1 MVGQVTNNDDPER
14 LCRVKVKFPTLTEDD
29 ESTWAR
35 LASPG
40 AGQSRGMQWVP
51 EINDEVLVGFE
62 MGDTNRPIV
71 LGGLWNRS
79 DPPPEADAVSGG
91 SVDRRVLASRKDSRF
106 VITDDPQTS
115 IEIKLGDA
123 TCRLYLQKSESK
135 LEGEQ
140 KLVVSAQQIEI
151 KAGTSVSI
159 EAPRIA
165 INATGELAATGQPI
179 KLN

>member
-1 MVGQVTNNDDPER
+1 MVNGR
-14 LCRVKVKFPTLTEDD
+14 L
-29 ESTWAR
+29 
-35 LASPG
+35 
-40 AGQSRGMQWVP
+40 
-51 EINDEVLVGFE
+51 
-62 MGDTNRPIV
+62 
-71 LGGLWNRS
+71 
-79 DPPPEADAVSGG
+79 
-91 SVDRRVLASRKDSRF
+91 LASRKNSRL

-115 IEIKLGDA
+115 IEISLGDA
-123 TCRLYLQKSESK
+123 ACRLHLEKPEST

-151 KAGTSVSI
+151 KASDSVLI